1 MSVLEEVLLEEYE
14 RSLRISAALEEEIA
28 GLPRG
33 SIRVRKV
40 RGREYYYLQYRD
52 GKRVKSD
59 YVKSEDVERVREQIE
74 LRRNDVAALKEQR
87 RSQRQI
93 EKALGKEALD
103 GRARG

>member
-14 RSLRISAALEEEIA
+14 RSLRISAVLEEEIA
-28 GLPRG
+28 SLPRG
-33 SIRVRKV
+33 SIRARKV

-59 YVKSEDVERVREQIE
+59 YVKPEDVEHVREQIE
-74 LRRNDVAALKEQR
+74 LRRNDVAALREQR

-93 EKALGKEALD
+93 EKALGKEVLD